1 MASGEKPEFIDIDP
15 RTADVCVSDNIDK
28 SDVKNEINKFRQRQR
43 TQKEALKK
51 KNENTVT
58 EKVENPVERDT
69 LEEVND
75 N

>member
-1 MASGEKPEFIDIDP
+1 MASGEKPQNIDIDP
-15 RTADVCVSDNIDK
+15 RTADGVSGDIEK

-58 EKVENPVERDT
+58 EKVENPVEKDT
-69 LEEVND
+69 
-75 N
+75 

>member
-1 MASGEKPEFIDIDP
+1 MASGEKPQNIDIDP
-15 RTADVCVSDNIDK
+15 RTADSVSGDIEK

-58 EKVENPVERDT
+58 EKVENPVEKDT
-69 LEEVND
+69 
-75 N
+75 

>member
-1 MASGEKPEFIDIDP
+1 MASGEKPQNIDIDP
-15 RTADVCVSDNIDK
+15 RNADGLSSNIDK

-58 EKVENPVERDT
+58 EKVENPVEKDT
-69 LEEVND
+69 
-75 N
+75 